1 MSGVGTLRETK
12 VLFRGRCAD
21 IIRHLDLI
29 RSAEI
34 GLLRWEGAGAIV
46 RHLSAQDQHV
56 LKAGVFLHLYNLVE
70 ATLTSLLDAV
80 VDAAALDNAPYADL
94 TPEWRGLWRRTAAQ
108 IDGESPGLGVV
119 LSSLERLCDSLLSG
133 ETVRV
138 DPTFNGGNLDSRSIK
153 ENLARFGVRLELSD
167 SLRQR
172 VERRVV
178 DDMGVLHLIKVKR
191 NGLAHGELSFRECG
205 QSVAV
210 ADLRSWAATTML
222 YLRAV
227 ISQTDA
233 FVVRRGFRI
242 LPA

>member
-1 MSGVGTLRETK
+1 MCGVGALRETK

-21 IIRHLDLI
+21 IIRHLDFL
-29 RSAEI
+29 RSAEM
-34 GLLRWEGAGAIV
+34 GLLRWEVSDATV
-46 RHLSAQDQHV
+46 RRLGAQDQHV

-70 ATLTSLLDAV
+70 ATLTSLLDAI

-94 TPEWRGLWRRTAAQ
+94 TPEWQGLWRRKAAQ

-133 ETVRV
+133 EAVRV
-138 DPTFNGGNLDSRSIK
+138 DPAFNGGNLDSKSIR
-153 ENLARFGVRLELSD
+153 ENLARFGVRLDLSN

-172 VERRVV
+172 VERHVV
-178 DDMGVLHLIKVKR
+178 DDMGVLHLIKARR

-205 QSVAV
+205 QMIAV
-210 ADLRSWAATTML
+210 ADLRSWAATTVL

-233 FVVRRGFRI
+233 FVARRGFRI